1 VYNQGDENP
10 CLELRVLARFG
21 SLASSERHP
30 LLSVVIPC
38 ANEQEVLRETNARL
52 LAVLQQIS
60 LDFEIVY
67 VKTLP
72 FL

>member
-1 VYNQGDENP
+1 MSRQFAHRSRMPESPRPV
-10 CLELRVLARFG
+10 AF
-21 SLASSERHP
+21 SERHP